1 MMCNVILGLC
11 VVGGLQIGPDAYVV
25 QVMDAEQSIHDVV
38 IRMPERQNLTK
49 ISEVY

>member
-38 IRMPERQNLTK
+38 IRMPERKKMTK
-49 ISEVY
+49 MFES